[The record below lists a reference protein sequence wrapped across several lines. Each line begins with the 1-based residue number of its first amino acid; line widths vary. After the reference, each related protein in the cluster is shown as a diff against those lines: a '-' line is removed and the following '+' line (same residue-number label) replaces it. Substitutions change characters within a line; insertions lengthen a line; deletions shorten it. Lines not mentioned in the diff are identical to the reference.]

1 LQTPRACGEGTA
13 PEDKLQNFLGEVLE
27 IDLTKYN
34 VTNTGSSSSYPSYYG
49 GLVKEEGASFNLES
63 DLSKVSVQGEFLND
77 VICQAIVYPMQG
89 SMIFLQPPSTNALD
103 ESRRLL
109 KRYHNYA
116 GNLGLDISHVT
127 LALSMLSTVN
137 VSNPNPD
144 LYMLN
149 NIAGF
154 IPSVTVSGNMKQ
166 ETTQTGV
173 RWSYSEKGVDMPSK
187 CLAIDFG
194 SSELLFADTWNLYT
208 VGSFSAISEDEAK
221 SIGWKAAENYDLVL
235 VYENGTLFSVHPDW
249 TDMTYQ
255 IAVNMIPGQIYKQ
268 LPEDNF
274 VDPGNVTRDPLALYP
289 LWQMVFYFHENIGD
303 TVGIQVGVWGDSKEV
318 AYISEYGYLDPYVIP
333 TPVPEIAPIPTPT
346 MPNMGPTSPPSYP
359 DFYPELVFG
368 AILLPVAIT
377 VGIVLWLYFKKL
389 HGSKSS

>member
-1 LQTPRACGEGTA
+1 MQTPRACGEGKA

-77 VICQAIVYPMQG
+77 FICQAIVYPMQG
-89 SMIFLQPPSTNALD
+89 SMICMQPPSTSALD
-103 ESRRLL
+103 ESIRLL
-109 KRYHNYA
+109 EGYHTYS
-116 GNLGLDISHVT
+116 GNLGLDTSHVT

-137 VSNPNPD
+137 VSDPNPD
-144 LYMLN
+144 LYMFN

-173 RWSYSEKGVDMPSK
+173 RWTYTEKGVDMPSK

-194 SSELLFADTWNLYT
+194 SNELLFADTWNLYT
-208 VGSFSAISEDEAK
+208 VGSFSTISEDQAK

-235 VYENGTLFSVHPDW
+235 VYENGTLFSGHPDW

-274 VDPGNVTRDPLALYP
+274 VDPGNVTRNPLALYP
-289 LWQMVFYFHENIGD
+289 LWQMVFYFHEYIGD

-333 TPVPEIAPIPTPT
+333 TPAPEIGPIPTPT

-368 AILLPVAIT
+368 AILLLVAIT
-377 VGIVLWLYFKKL
+377 VGIVLWLYFRKHQKD
-389 HGSKSS
+389 KSP